1 MNHTRKQPRR
11 PWLDKQTCEAMGKV
25 WIPSYHKDDG
35 TLVHGFCRNSKHTDQ
50 IKNQNSIK
58 LTEIQEEILDEYL
71 MESEDAVEEDLLKNI
86 KWIIKNL
93 KSGIPAPVKKE
104 ELNEFY
110 DDVILYCRIA
120 DDTADKEDEKRYK
133 NMLVSI
139 EKLKKES
146 ETE

>member
-1 MNHTRKQPRR
+1 MNHARKQPRR

-35 TLVHGFCRNSKHTDQ
+35 TLVRGFCRNGTDQ

-71 MESEDAVEEDLLKNI
+71 MESEDAVDEDLLKNI
-86 KWIIKNL
+86 KGVIKNL
-93 KSGIPAPVKKE
+93 KSGNPVKKE

-120 DDTADKEDEKRYK
+120 ADDSPNKEDEKRYK
-133 NMLVSI
+133 NMLISI

-146 ETE
+146 V